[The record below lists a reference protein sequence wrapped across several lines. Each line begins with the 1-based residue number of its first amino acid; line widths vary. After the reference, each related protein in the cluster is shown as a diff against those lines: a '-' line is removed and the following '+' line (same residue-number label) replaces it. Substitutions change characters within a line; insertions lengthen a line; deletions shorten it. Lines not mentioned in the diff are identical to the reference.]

1 MVLSFLVAE
10 FSLLITLIVLYSN
23 TLQHLETVNIN
34 MLRYAVDNNCTDGP
48 LQRVLGYIIG
58 SYYYE
63 VSLVQAGLSLVIVA
77 LALLIILYLCASPL
91 KRKMPKLF
99 KVLALCI

>member
-1 MVLSFLVAE
+1 
-10 FSLLITLIVLYSN
+10 
-23 TLQHLETVNIN
+23 

-48 LQRVLGYIIG
+48 LQRVLGHILG

-63 VSLVQAGLSLVIVA
+63 VSLVQAGLSLVILA

-91 KRKMPKLF
+91 KRKMP
-99 KVLALCI
+99 